1 MMEIVATSDLIRP
14 KPTYNP
20 RIITSRFSPQRETPS
35 SPYQQY
41 LPKSSS
47 SPHFSTS
54 PRHITSLSSQAS
66 SVKLPA
72 VTIPFVTH
80 HGLVYA
86 NQSPKGMVIP
96 STERGT
102 NASPTVS
109 PTNTTTPTTPL
120 PTTPATPAYL
130 QQPTPTRPTPKKIYT
145 CKLCG
150 KTFNNSGNFS
160 RHQKVHT
167 GEKPYRCEIC
177 GKAFTQSSTLKRHI
191 LSHSGDRSYKCQVCS
206 KGYVDPWSLKK
217 HMKNHGFNTYSHV
230 PVKPILPHYKF
241 HPPNVVVP
249 QNPHLPH
256 PWGGKPEITPPGLY
270 LPLSSEQPSP
280 TVANFK
286 SGGSAFTQVEKLSKS
301 GNVNN
306 GCGSSGKS
314 DSDSKSGGSGGGS
327 PGVGEKK
334 DGESKENDN
343 IMQFSSATKTM
354 PEKESDLYSC
364 DKCGRTFNNL
374 NNFKTHQIIHAGS
387 LACNGEL
394 SCHQCKAVF
403 LTKQQLQSHMAT
415 HTSSY
420 WCVYCE
426 RSFRNEYNFKQH
438 QTVHTT
444 LMNEEDKKYPTWLES
459 FRQEMMTCVT
469 SLETPQIH
477 LPMSALTTPVTSAG
491 SNNRDNSPTHPNST
505 IDQQESPRKTRKLE
519 APSPQKM
526 IEKRTDDLKTMRL
539 KAMMNIDPLG
549 HAMIPKF
556 CTPSSVPF
564 YGLGSAGSS
573 YSAANL
579 SAGSCRSSVEHFSA
593 LHDPLT
599 RHPVSAGG
607 PAPRV
612 STSFSSLPLSAGCFV
627 HPKPIKVEPHPR
639 RHSFE
644 ETSVLKEKEA
654 ERQQEAARQ
663 ETMRQHQL
671 EAARIQEEDK
681 RAEACEALQA
691 LKAEPVA
698 HDEIEQEA
706 MDTTTPESTLH
717 KSPTKEQSETNGGA
731 AIKEEKTE
739 DPAGNGVKEPSQEQE
754 ERGPGVSEEEPS
766 SKRARNITY
775 QCCMCEYTSTVLS
788 NLTSHLEAEH
798 SLTDYE
804 LIKSLLACLGD
815 IGA

>member
-41 LPKSSS
+41 LPKSTS
-47 SPHFSTS
+47 SPHFPTS
-54 PRHITSLSSQAS
+54 PRHITSLSSQAC

-80 HGLVYA
+80 NGLVYA
-86 NQSPKGMVIP
+86 NHSPKGMVIP

-102 NASPTVS
+102 TASPTVS

-120 PTTPATPAYL
+120 PTTPVTPAYL

-301 GNVNN
+301 GSVN
-306 GCGSSGKS
+306 GGGSSGKS
-314 DSDSKSGGSGGGS
+314 DSDSKSGGSGSGS
-327 PGVGEKK
+327 PGGGGGEKK
-334 DGESKENDN
+334 DPECKENDN
-343 IMQFSSATKTM
+343 IMQFTATTKTM
-354 PEKESDLYSC
+354 PEKENDLYSC
-364 DKCGRTFNNL
+364 EKCGRTFNNL

-394 SCHQCKAVF
+394 SCHQCKAIF

-444 LMNEEDKKYPTWLES
+444 LMNESDKKYPTWLES

-469 SLETPQIH
+469 SLETPQLH
-477 LPMSALTTPVTSAG
+477 LPMSALNTPVTSTS
-491 SNNRDNSPTHPNST
+491 SNGRDISPTHPNNPA
-505 IDQQESPRKTRKLE
+505 DQQESPRKTRKLG

-526 IEKRTDDLKTMRL
+526 TEKRTDDLKAMRL

-549 HAMIPKF
+549 HAMVPKF
-556 CTPSSVPF
+556 CTPSSMPF

-573 YSAANL
+573 YSAASL
-579 SAGSCRSSVEHFSA
+579 SAGSSRSSVEHFSA
-593 LHDPLT
+593 LHDPLS
-599 RHPVSAGG
+599 RHPVSAG
-607 PAPRV
+607 PASRV
-612 STSFSSLPLSAGCFV
+612 TSSFSSLPLSAGCFV

-644 ETSVLKEKEA
+644 ES
-654 ERQQEAARQ
+654 ERQQGAVRQ

-671 EAARIQEEDK
+671 EAARLQEEDK
-681 RAEACEALQA
+681 RQEACEALQA

-698 HDEIEQEA
+698 HDEVDQEA
-706 MDTTTPESTLH
+706 MDTTTPESKLH
-717 KSPTKEQSETNGGA
+717 KSPATKEQDETNVETPMEAERSGEEATA
-731 AIKEEKTE
+731 AS
-739 DPAGNGVKEPSQEQE
+739 KEPSKEQE
-754 ERGPGVSEEEPS
+754 ERSLEASEEEPS

-775 QCCMCEYTSTVLS
+775 QCCNCEYTNTVLS
-788 NLTSHLEAEH
+788 NLTSHLESEH